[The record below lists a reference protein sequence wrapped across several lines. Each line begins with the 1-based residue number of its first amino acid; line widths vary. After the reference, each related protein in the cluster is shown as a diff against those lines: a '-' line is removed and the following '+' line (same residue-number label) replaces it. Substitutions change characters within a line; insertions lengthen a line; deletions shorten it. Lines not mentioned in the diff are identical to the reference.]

1 VQASF
6 LRLQTAPDLAETH
19 QMHEQRFLLAIGLL
33 LAASFGDSKTSDS
46 PGDEFKNQM
55 ESFEECILNPGHS

>member
-1 VQASF
+1 
-6 LRLQTAPDLAETH
+6 
-19 QMHEQRFLLAIGLL
+19 MHEQRFLLAIGLL